1 MRLKFVF
8 IGRTR
13 KPYLAQGV
21 SELLGRINHYL
32 PAEEIVIK
40 ERKAGSGKDK
50 VKIRTRD
57 TTRILARI
65 KPEDTLVILAPGGSA
80 MTSIEFAEWIKDQM
94 DRGVKSIA
102 FGLGGP
108 LGLDTA
114 AGMGADLLLSLSP
127 MTFTHEMARL
137 ILLEQV
143 YRALSI
149 NFGHP
154 YHK

>member
-13 KPYLAQGV
+13 KPYLAQGL
-21 SELLGRINHYL
+21 SELLGRINHFL

-40 ERKAGSGKDK
+40 EKKANSGKDE
-50 VKIRTRD
+50 VKIKAGD
-57 TTRILARI
+57 TTRLLARV
-65 KPEDTLVILAPGGSA
+65 KPEDTLVILAPGGRS
-80 MTSIEFAEWIKDQM
+80 MTSIDLADWIKDQM
-94 DRGVKSIA
+94 DRGVKAIA

-114 AGMGADLLLSLSP
+114 AEKGADLLLSLSP

>member
-1 MRLKFVF
+1 MKFVF

-13 KPYLAQGV
+13 KPYLAQGL
-21 SELLGRINHYL
+21 SELLGRINHFL

-40 ERKAGSGKDK
+40 EKKANSGKDE
-50 VKIRTRD
+50 VKIKAGD
-57 TTRILARI
+57 TTRLLARV
-65 KPEDTLVILAPGGSA
+65 KPEDTLVILAPGGRS
-80 MTSIEFAEWIKDQM
+80 MTSIDLADWIKDQM
-94 DRGVKSIA
+94 DRGVKAIA

-114 AGMGADLLLSLSP
+114 AEKGADLLLSLSP

>member
-1 MRLKFVF
+1 
-8 IGRTR
+8 
-13 KPYLAQGV
+13 
-21 SELLGRINHYL
+21 
-32 PAEEIVIK
+32 
-40 ERKAGSGKDK
+40 
-50 VKIRTRD
+50 
-57 TTRILARI
+57 
-65 KPEDTLVILAPGGSA
+65 
-80 MTSIEFAEWIKDQM
+80 MTSIDLAEWIKDQM

-114 AGMGADLLLSLSP
+114 AEMSADLLLSLSP

-143 YRALSI
+143 YRALSM